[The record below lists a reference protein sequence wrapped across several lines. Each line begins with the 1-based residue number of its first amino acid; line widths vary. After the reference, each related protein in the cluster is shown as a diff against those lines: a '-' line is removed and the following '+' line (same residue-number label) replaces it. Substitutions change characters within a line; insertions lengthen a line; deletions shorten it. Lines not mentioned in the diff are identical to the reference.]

1 MSNHDEIDLMLRY
14 IHESIKRDC
23 ERHIMLN
30 RISLGLPPTP
40 RSVIDETIKSSEIP
54 FIDMEKAKINESDLK
69 GFEPGKLIFPR
80 DTYVKSWFWV
90 KMMAKLMMEKYHE
103 KQRRLLLKEGNRNKL
118 NLSNVI
124 WWNYPI
130 FLYAVGKLKE
140 YEIDTYPDD
149 YDWDFVFTVCRIFDL
164 EHGKDVTIWGE
175 TLRHF
180 GRNYTE
186 DLKVSKWN
194 VSYVTKEKCPYMSED
209 EIKYM
214 NHIWNALSSDKP
226 YTSDFNNNKP
236 KNSWLERKTK
246 RGK

>member
-40 RSVIDETIKSSEIP
+40 RSVIDKTIKSSEIS

-90 KMMAKLMMEKYHE
+90 KMMAKLMVEKYHE
-103 KQRRLLLKEGNRNKL
+103 KQRRLLLKEGNHNKL

-130 FLYAVGKLKE
+130 FLYAVG
-140 YEIDTYPDD
+140 
-149 YDWDFVFTVCRIFDL
+149 
-164 EHGKDVTIWGE
+164 
-175 TLRHF
+175 
-180 GRNYTE
+180 RNYTE

-194 VSYVTKEKCPYMSED
+194 VSYVTKETCPNMSDD

>member
-1 MSNHDEIDLMLRY
+1 MSNHDDLDLMLRY
-14 IHESIKRDC
+14 IYESIKRDC
-23 ERHIMLN
+23 DHHIMMN

-54 FIDMEKAKINESDLK
+54 FIDNESNLK
-69 GFEPGKLIFPR
+69 GFEPGKFNQTHKLIFPIVSR
-80 DTYVKSWFWV
+80 GKSWFWL
-90 KMMAKLMMEKYHE
+90 KM
-103 KQRRLLLKEGNRNKL
+103 LLLERYYSEQKKIMISEMSNHDKT

-130 FLYAVGKLKE
+130 FLYAIGKLKE

-164 EHGKDVTIWGE
+164 EHGKDVTVWGE

-186 DLKVSKWN
+186 DLKISKWN
-194 VSYVTKEKCPYMSED
+194 MTYVTKELCSSMSDD
-209 EIKYM
+209 EINYM
-214 NHIWNALSSDKP
+214 NHVWNDLFDHVP
-226 YTSDFNNNKP
+226 HTPNFNNNKP